1 MHLACAVK
9 AAQTTESMW
18 MTCPKCDQRW
28 GGDLDRGLLE
38 AAPGPSDEDA
48 RKCRVC
54 LLEAANDNELLDC
67 GCACRS
73 VAAKPMHLACAV
85 KQAQEDLSVW
95 CFCSTCK
102 HRWAGDL
109 KPQLARAR
117 CLAFAD
123 RPDHDSER
131 LSAEI
136 DFSRTLRLQGN
147 VDEALQIGSK
157 AFRAYTDGRQAQYTK
172 QLEAEI
178 ASAAATAA
186 AAAAAK
192 EQEEL

>member
-1 MHLACAVK
+1 M
-9 AAQTTESMW
+9 
-18 MTCPKCDQRW
+18 CPKCDQRW
-28 GGDLDRGLLE
+28 GGDLDRELLE
-38 AAPGPSDEDA
+38 AAPSPPEADA

-54 LLEAANDNELLDC
+54 LRKATCDNEVLSC

-73 VAAKPMHLACAV
+73 IAAKPVHLACAV
-85 KQAQEDLSVW
+85 KQAQTDLSSW

-117 CLAFAD
+117 CLAFAG

-136 DFSRTLRLQGN
+136 DLCKTLRLQGK
-147 VDEALQIGSK
+147 VEEALQIGSK
-157 AFRAYTDGRQAQYTK
+157 AFRAYTDGRQAQYKK
-172 QLEAEI
+172 QLEAEKD
-178 ASAAATAA
+178 AAATAA
-186 AAAAAK
+186 AAAAG
-192 EQEEL
+192 EEHEEP